1 MKRRKKKKEK
11 TALLQTV
18 NHAYNEQ
25 DLFYLLKLQ
34 LQLELNKGLSQK
46 ALSSD
51 QIKFYKLALEGQS
64 QKLEQQIADIIEGFH
79 ISTKVQSEPDV
90 YKAIDADVAIL
101 KQQVKWEK
109 ERLKYMG
116 KVKGV
121 RVLIEQGTL

>member
-1 MKRRKKKKEK
+1 M
-11 TALLQTV
+11 